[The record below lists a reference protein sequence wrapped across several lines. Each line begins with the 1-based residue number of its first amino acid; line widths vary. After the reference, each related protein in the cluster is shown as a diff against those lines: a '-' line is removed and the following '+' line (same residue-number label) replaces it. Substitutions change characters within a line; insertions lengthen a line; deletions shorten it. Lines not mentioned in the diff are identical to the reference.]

1 MNIIVKMKFGSHLY
15 GIDTP
20 ESDLDYKGIFMPERE
35 DILLGKIPKCITT
48 NTKSGTGKNTK
59 EDIDT
64 DMYSLHHFIK
74 LACEGQT
81 VAIDMLNAPPE
92 MILQTSDT
100 WKDIVYHRYLFISKN
115 MTAFLGYCKTQAAK
129 YGIKGSR
136 LAAAKSVLD
145 FIDSVATKENLL
157 LEIGRVKQYFDRLPE
172 GEHIHKDAIDP
183 NGLRVYEVC
192 GKKVQE
198 TASISYLYNVI
209 ERFYEAYGARAKLAE
224 KNLGIDWKAVS
235 HALRV
240 AIELKELYTVGKIY
254 FPLYE
259 SGYITAVK
267 LGLKDYKKE
276 IAPILEETIE
286 EVRILSE
293 ASTYPEKVNVK
304 YWNNSLLEFVSE
316 FIEKGEY

>member
-15 GIDTP
+15 GTNTP

-136 LAAAKSVLD
+136 LAAAKKVMD
-145 FIDSVATKENLL
+145 FIGTLSHELIYRDYTLKELW
-157 LEIGRVKQYFDRLPE
+157 ERLPD
-172 GEHIHKDAIDP
+172 GEHIHREAEEGRIP
-183 NGLRVYEVC
+183 VYVVC
-192 GKKVQE
+192 GKKIQW
-198 TASISYLYNVI
+198 TAKITYLYNI
-209 ERFYEAYGARAKLAE
+209 MERFYEAYGARAKLAE

-259 SGYITAVK
+259 SEYLTAVK

-276 IAPILEETIE
+276 VAPILEKTIE
-286 EVRILSE
+286 EVKVLSE
-293 ASTYPEKVNVK
+293 TSTYPEKVNMK